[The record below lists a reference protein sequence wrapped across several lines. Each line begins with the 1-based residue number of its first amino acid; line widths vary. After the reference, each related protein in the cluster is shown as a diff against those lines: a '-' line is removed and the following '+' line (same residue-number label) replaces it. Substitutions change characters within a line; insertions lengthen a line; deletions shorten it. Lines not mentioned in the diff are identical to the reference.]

1 MSKMN
6 FAYKPPQATEPEVRL
21 SLLTL
26 GYLVLAC
33 ALIFWM
39 AKPLLIH

>member
-6 FAYKPPQATEPEVRL
+6 FAYKPPRDSGPEVRPP
-21 SLLTL
+21 LLTL
-26 GYLVLAC
+26 GYFVLAC
-33 ALIFWM
+33 TLVFWM

>member
-6 FAYKPPQATEPEVRL
+6 FAYKPPQASEPGVRPP
-21 SLLTL
+21 LLTL
-26 GYLVLAC
+26 GYFVLAC
-33 ALIFWM
+33 TLVYWM